1 LPLAVPFFDARC
13 ARSMLLRRPLHPLTT
28 FKTPCNGQRPQIN
41 RLFYA
46 QWPIPR
52 GPTGRQR
59 RDRAF
64 GAVSMGE
71 VTRVVTRRAR
81 GPHAPTSSPRPVA
94 AP

>member
-71 VTRVVTRRAR
+71 VTRVGPGPACAYFIASAGRR
-81 GPHAPTSSPRPVA
+81 PLT
-94 AP
+94 